1 MTDTLRDQLTREL
14 RRKVIFITPQ
24 EQEVFLAYEKLADAA
39 IAFIAAWALEPAQ
52 VEKAAK
58 AHCKATC
65 VQLRRWNPAGYSPTC
80 EECGDWENGVE
91 PQSAAIAALFKHRK
105 DTMR

>member
-1 MTDTLRDQLTREL
+1 MSGTLRDQLAREL
-14 RRKVIFITPQ
+14 RRKVVFITPQ

-52 VEKAAK
+52 VEKATRRACDKDGAK
-58 AHCKATC
+58 DANHVPCAFPSCLCTA
-65 VQLRRWNPAGYSPTC
+65 LP
-80 EECGDWENGVE
+80 GVTR
-91 PQSAAIAALFKHRK
+91 AAIAALFEHRK